1 MPYYIY
7 KIHPDPTG
15 LLKTLEKLQQFD
27 NFKEARTCA
36 RNLRA
41 KLSEKDNC
49 QIKVMFAAN
58 QLQAEEELLEK
69 REAPILREWE
79 K

>member
-1 MPYYIY
+1 MPYFIY
-7 KIHPDPTG
+7 KIQSGPTD
-15 LLKTLEKLQQFD
+15 LVKNLEKLQQFD
-27 NFKEARTCA
+27 DFREAKTYA
-36 RNLRA
+36 RGLRA
-41 KLSEKDNC
+41 KQTADDHS
-49 QIKVMFAAN
+49 QIKVTFASN